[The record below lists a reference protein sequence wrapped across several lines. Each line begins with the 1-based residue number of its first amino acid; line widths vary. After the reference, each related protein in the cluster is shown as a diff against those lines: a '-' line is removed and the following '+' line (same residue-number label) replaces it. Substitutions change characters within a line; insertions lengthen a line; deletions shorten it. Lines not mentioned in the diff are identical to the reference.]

1 MNQGL
6 HKLVF
11 SKIHHALVVVSD
23 VASSRAG
30 EGRTRAR
37 QSAGVLLVLSMLP
50 GPWMVMAAWAADPLP
65 SGIVINNIVN
75 QSTEVLNS
83 SANHITFQQLKPQA
97 IVNYD
102 KLNLD
107 KGQNFNVNMQAGW
120 SMLNRVNS
128 VDPSV
133 LNGNVNAAGNIYF
146 VNSNGIIIGK
156 DAVFNVG
163 SLFAGTLNITNELF
177 QSGFVNDTGYTSVF
191 ELVDTIPL
199 TQTQRDKVNT
209 AEVRVQAGLN
219 DKGELVGAQINASKG
234 GKVMLFAPN
243 VSVDKGAVIKT
254 PDGQTILAAGKK
266 IYLKSSTDP
275 AGMLVEVASGGT
287 ATNLGQIVAE
297 RGNITMMGLAVNQK
311 GTLTATTSV
320 RANGSIRLI
329 AQDTAVDSNGDVA
342 GNRNGIITLGTG
354 SVTEVRPDIN
364 DKEEMLASQKFVPSK
379 ISMEASLVNIDG
391 LVSAKG
397 GEIAVT
403 SIVDAAAG
411 LNSAIAKRIY
421 LGEHATLDVS
431 GVDAIAPMS
440 RFQLTVQLN
449 SDALKDNPVLRGS
462 NLFGKT
468 VYVDARKGTD
478 LFDLQPYIDSTRMA
492 TVAEKMTNAGTVTLS
507 NPNEIIM
514 AKGATINVSGGS
526 TTYTEGRLQES
537 QLLYG
542 GRLVPI
548 SQAQV
553 GVAYKGIGDT
563 TTITDSKWGTTE
575 TYTLGNLSYRAQS
588 FFEGGNAGKVN
599 FTTPENNAYI
609 DKLVIDGTL
618 LGNIRASQQQILQ
631 QHIPTGASLVAV
643 ARGLE
648 WVNTADNL
656 VAGFTFDT
664 TLGNTGSYIGKIGTG
679 FLAQGFNNINFDV
692 ADLTVNSKVTLAPNG
707 KLFLNRT
714 GGTELH
720 LNQNITAS
728 GGEVKLNAGETFIND
743 GVTISVAGRYDNNR
757 IGMPGS
763 AQSRPIAANAGS
775 IKADGIVSFGHGVT
789 LDASAGAYVDASGL
803 LHTGH
808 AGDIGFI
815 TSEQLPTDLSMRA
828 YGFDKG
834 GELDIQF
841 LGEFQPAELFVGAGT
856 VAQNSHTF
864 TLENSF
870 FNQGGFSKYSLG
882 AHNIHIGS
890 ANSTQTS
897 LIYGVAQNLQ
907 IKSGFANASSAD
919 SVLGVTRL
927 TTLPDYAR
935 QAVSFDFTSQI
946 VGNDLGVLTV
956 HENAHIMTDPLGN
969 IELYAGKQVNVLG
982 DLTAHGGYINLSIND
997 VDPVLPEDASQ
1008 MVFVDSQAKL
1018 DTSGTVIAL
1027 PNTSAGIAQNKV
1039 VNGGT
1044 IDFNYIKDSNAAL
1057 PANIKGAIVVKQG
1070 AILDVSGTNAVTKTL
1085 TNRGYVTETLYGD
1098 AGAINLYGFGSLLV
1112 DGTLSGHAAGTGR
1125 GGNLNMVF
1133 EGVLYDGI
1141 SYINDSGRFWVTNN
1155 QEVLTSNIQAGDALK
1170 NLSVPVTPTT
1180 GQLQRAQ
1187 ISAAQIESGGFDN
1200 VRLGSYNQT
1209 TVSDPNTRLVLAGD
1223 LDLNVAGSLVL
1234 QTPVLEVADNG
1245 AAQITAGH
1253 LQLVSRKGDVDPTLP
1268 TGTGSLTLNANQIYI
1283 DGLMASSGV
1292 NKTTLHAQRDIHG
1305 QGQFTKVMGQ
1315 SVASTAGFSANGELN
1330 LIARQVY
1337 PDTGAVLNFT
1347 ATGANSQINIS
1358 SSGLAPTKVLSGGGV
1373 LNLQADR
1380 IVQSGALVAPF
1391 GQIHLLAGESIV
1403 LADGSLTSVSGN
1415 GMIVPYGV
1423 TDSAGDVFNPVGGVT
1438 QKPVDKEIT
1447 IEAPNK
1453 AVTLSSGATVD
1464 LSGGGEMFAYEWIA
1478 GGVGGTKDILAEPDT
1493 YALIPSMSG
1502 EYAFADRAYANA
1514 NAPVGAGQTIY
1525 INGVAG
1531 IPSGTYTLLP
1541 ARYALVPGAYIVQR
1555 SDAGLVRGQT
1565 TAMQDGSMLTTGYLA
1580 DMNTGARDAQWSTFR
1595 VLDGSILR
1603 PAEGA
1608 VSKAPSQYIV
1618 TNASTFFAEPLNTN
1632 GVDVKNVLDAGR
1644 LLLSAQQLVLDAT
1657 VVAKKIIGNDGME
1670 VDINSDNIRV
1680 VSENDSTDTTSL
1692 QLLASKLNG
1701 LNADS
1706 ILLGGTR
1713 SLNNGVTTVNTV
1725 ASNVSIENDASHA
1738 LNTIEFLA
1746 TATGS
1751 VSLANGATINTG
1763 ARAAQ
1768 AKNLNIATS
1777 GDGAFYGA
1785 SSLSNIDY
1793 TRTGSSIN
1801 AASGTLDI
1809 AANSHISAG
1818 NSLVM
1823 DGSQNVSFAGE
1834 ITLADNASVTLG
1846 SNRILLGD
1854 VPAGTNGLQV
1864 TDHTLTQLDNVSN
1877 LTLNSYS
1884 TVDTYGDVN
1893 FGNDKLNLT
1902 INAAGIAGHLA
1913 DGEVAAPAGHTVT
1926 IDAKSVT
1933 LKNTVDAVY
1942 TPPADPSGRTLQINA
1957 ESVRFEGDPSGVL
1970 QNNTVASV
1978 DKNTIGGYNAVQ
1990 INARTLTTAQR
2001 GALDLQVD
2009 QTQLNV
2015 GRITAEGS
2023 SNYTVA
2029 TAGTLTTTQGD
2040 TTGLAANT
2048 NFGGTLTLQA
2058 DSLQVD
2064 SRIESLAGQVN
2075 LKGTSQLHLGSQA
2088 VVSAAST
2095 TKAFAN
2101 KTSYIDAGKVQ
2112 LTSGSNIVIDSGA
2125 VVDVSAQGDADAGK
2139 VTLAATA
2146 GNVQLQGQLDGRANG
2161 TGLGGAL
2168 DVDVGTLPSVGAV
2181 DQQAVGFTQSR
2192 SYRVRSGDV
2201 AIDGSG
2207 AQALTAKQVTVSAD
2221 QGAINVTGTINANSN
2236 KSGSITL
2243 SAANDLTL
2251 HNGATL
2257 TANSSQAGAEGGKV
2271 ILATTGGSLNL
2282 NQGSTIEV
2290 SGGADGNGGSVNL
2303 RAPRTGGGSGTGV
2316 AVNNLQTSIVG
2327 AQSTVLEALRVYNN
2341 ITAINSTGGTGTS
2354 LSFTELAT
2362 DVTDFMSNKASILAA
2377 LGKTGDSGFHL
2388 RAGQE
2393 IRSNSTLTITGDWNL
2408 YSATRAGNEPG
2419 ILTLRAATNLNVNGS
2434 ISDGFTS
2441 TVANA
2446 GELGIGDS
2454 WSYRLVAGA
2463 DMGAANMMNT
2473 VTAGQDANGNSL
2485 TGNITLA
2492 NGKLIRTGTGD
2503 INIAAGGDLRMGD
2516 ERSVI
2521 YTAGRAAAAM
2531 PATFIEPNLTEQRPL
2546 YLVEGGDIQVSVQ
2559 GNIRGA
2565 ETDDRQMINH
2575 WLYRQ
2580 GSADRDT
2587 SWWVRPDQFRQS
2599 LATFGGGDVSIS
2611 AGRNIANFSASVA
2624 TTGRFDTVGANA
2636 TGNGRVDGGGDLSVI
2651 AGGDLFSGIYF
2662 VAKGQG
2668 TIKAGG
2674 NIGVQDDKRYGTL
2687 LALMDGSF
2695 DVSAGK
2701 NLLLEGTINPTM
2713 LPQAETTVSGTP
2725 NAWKAN
2731 EPNGTDGGQNS
2742 HFSTYGET
2750 ASVRIQALNG
2760 DITYATKVNELPTF
2774 AAGLKAQT
2782 NDGLVLNPGTL
2793 DIASH
2798 NGGIAMGEAWL
2809 MPAAKGNVLLLAE
2822 KDISISRLMMSDANV
2837 NDIPNI
2843 QKPVF
2848 SGTFRDFD
2856 ILPRLFGGHANSLLH
2871 AFDTSTAMIISSAGS
2886 VTEFDY
2892 GVRPIF
2898 IVDETKASTAIISL
2912 PKVSYLSAGQDI
2924 VGLNVSL
2931 QNNRSR
2937 DVSVL
2942 YAGRDLNTKNVVIA
2956 GPGELLMQAGR
2967 NVDLVFNDV
2976 SNIEATGNV
2985 GTKNPIY
2992 DGVGGSR
2999 PNTALP
3005 TQGSSI
3011 TIMAGMG
3018 AGAKVQDYV
3027 ARYIDP
3033 AGAGPDVLAGNAAAL
3048 AQYKKDTAA
3057 YLLAFMKKFT
3067 GNTSLTEIQAYTQ
3080 FNAQSD
3086 AVKTIFANRH
3096 LTTELISSAK
3106 GFAKAGNHERGN
3118 EALDTFFPTK
3128 YAGDILMFNSKV
3140 STNSGGSIDMTAPGG
3155 LINVGVP
3162 GRGGDDIGIITEK
3175 LGQIR
3180 AISDGDFS
3188 VNQSKVITQLGSD
3201 SGESDIAIWSTHGT
3215 IDAGRGSKTATSVPQ
3230 RIVQTD
3236 AFGNTLVEVRGVA
3249 TGSGIRA
3256 QSYDLD
3262 GPNGPAVEPKK
3273 GAVYLTAPRVDAGE
3287 AGIEAGDL
3295 FVVAPIVLNVGNI
3308 QVQGASSGVPT
3319 AAGTSVAGL
3328 NTGLSPD
3335 AVNAAAQAVAQNV
3348 ANSAATNSLAK
3359 PVLPSIISV
3368 DVIGIGR

>member
-23 VASSRAG
+23 VASSSAG

-50 GPWMVMAAWAADPLP
+50 GPWMVMSAWAADPLP

-191 ELVDTIPL
+191 ELVGT
-199 TQTQRDKVNT
+199 VNS
-209 AEVRVQAGLN
+209 EVRVDG
-219 DKGELVGAQINASKG
+219 GAQINASKG

-243 VSVDKGAVIKT
+243 VKVDKGAVIKT

-287 ATNLGQIVAE
+287 ATNLGQIIAE
-297 RGNITMMGLAVNQK
+297 RGNITMMGLAVNQM
-311 GTLTATTSV
+311 GTLSATTSV
-320 RANGSIRLI
+320 RANGSIKLV
-329 AQDTAVDSNGDVA
+329 AQDTAVDSGGDVT

-514 AKGATINVSGGS
+514 AKGSTINVSGGS

-664 TLGNTGSYIGKIGTG
+664 ALGNTGSYIGKIGTG

-707 KLFLNRT
+707 KLFLNRA

-720 LNQNITAS
+720 LNQNITAA

-763 AQSRPIAANAGS
+763 KQTRPIAANAGS
-775 IKADGIVSFGHGVT
+775 IKADGILSFGHGVT
-789 LDASAGAYVDASGL
+789 LDASAGAYVDVSGL
-803 LHTGH
+803 LHTGQ
-808 AGDIGFI
+808 AGNISFV
-815 TSEQLPTDLSMRA
+815 TNNQLPGDLALRA

-834 GELDIQF
+834 GELSV
-841 LGEFQPAELFVGAGT
+841 EFGQGSATNLYIGSNVAAGGS
-856 VAQNSHTF
+856 NF
-864 TLENSF
+864 TIDNAF
-870 FNQGGFSKYSLG
+870 FSQGGFSKFSLG
-882 AHNIHIGS
+882 AYNINIGS
-890 ANSTQTS
+890 ANNSQTS
-897 LIYGVAQNLQ
+897 LIYGVGQSLQ
-907 IKSGFANASSAD
+907 MKSGFTNASSAD
-919 SVLGVTRL
+919 SVFGVTRF
-927 TTLPDYAR
+927 TTLPAYAR
-935 QAVSFDFTSQI
+935 QAVSFDFTTHLAGS
-946 VGNDLGVLTV
+946 DLGVLTV
-956 HENAHIMTDPLGN
+956 HENAHIMTDPLGS
-969 IELYAGKQVNVLG
+969 IELYGGKQVNVLG

-1008 MVFVDSQAKL
+1008 MVFVGSQAKL

-1027 PNTSAGIAQNKV
+1027 PNTSSGIAQNKV

-1044 IDFNYIKDSNAAL
+1044 IDFNYIKDANAAL

-1070 AILDVSGTNAVTKTL
+1070 AILDVSGSSAVTKTL

-1133 EGVLYDGI
+1133 ESVLYDGA
-1141 SYINDSGRFWVTNN
+1141 SHINDSGRFWVTNN

-1200 VRLGSYNQT
+1200 VRLSSYNQT

-1253 LQLVSRKGDVDPTLP
+1253 LQLVSHKGDVDPTLP

-1347 ATGANSQINIS
+1347 ATGANSQINVS

-1373 LNLQADR
+1373 LNLQADS

-1478 GGVGGTKDILAEPDT
+1478 GGVGGTKDILAEPNT
-1493 YALIPSMSG
+1493 YALIPSMAG
-1502 EYAFADRAYANA
+1502 EYAGVDRRYTGSSASVAN
-1514 NAPVGAGQTIY
+1514 GQTIY

-1541 ARYALVPGAYIVQR
+1541 ARYALIPGAYIVQR
-1555 SDAGLVRGQT
+1555 SDASLLRGQT

-1595 VLDGSILR
+1595 VINGSMLR
-1603 PAEGA
+1603 PAEGT

-1618 TNASTFFAEPLNTN
+1618 TNASTFFADPLNTN
-1632 GVDVKNVLDAGR
+1632 GVNVKNVLDAGR
-1644 LLLSAQQLVLDAT
+1644 LLLSARELVLDLN
-1657 VVAKKIIGNDGME
+1657 VVAKKITGNDGME

-1763 ARAAQ
+1763 ARAAL

-1902 INAAGIAGHLA
+1902 INAAGVAGHLA

-1926 IDAKSVT
+1926 IDAKTVT

-1942 TPPADPSGRTLQINA
+1942 TVPVDPSGRTLQINA
-1957 ESVRFEGDPSGVL
+1957 ESVRFEGDPSGVM

-1990 INARTLTTAQR
+1990 INAKTLTTAQR
-2001 GALDLQVD
+2001 GALDLQVN

-2058 DSLQVD
+2058 DNLQVD

-2112 LTSGSNIVIDSGA
+2112 LTSGSNIVVDSGA
-2125 VVDVSAQGDADAGK
+2125 VVNVSAQGDADAGK

-2146 GNVQLQGQLDGRANG
+2146 GNVQLHGQLDGRANG

-2168 DVDVGTLPSVGAV
+2168 DVDVGTLPSVVAV

-2221 QGAINVTGTINANSN
+2221 QGAINVTGAINANSN
-2236 KSGSITL
+2236 KSGSIAL
-2243 SAANDLTL
+2243 YAANDLTL

-2271 ILATTGGSLNL
+2271 TLATAGGSLNL

-2290 SGGADGNGGSVNL
+2290 SGGAGGNGGSVNL
-2303 RAPRTGGGSGTGV
+2303 RAPRTGGGSGSGV
-2316 AVNNLQTSIVG
+2316 AVNSLQTSMVG
-2327 AQSTVLEALRVYNN
+2327 AQSTVLEAFRVYNN
-2341 ITAINSTGGTGTS
+2341 ITAINSTGGTATS
-2354 LSFTELAT
+2354 LSFSELAT
-2362 DVTDFMSNKASILAA
+2362 DVTDFMANKGNIVAA
-2377 LGKTGDSGFHL
+2377 LGKTADSSFHL

-2393 IRSNSTLTITGDWNL
+2393 VRSNSSLNIGTVSANGNGNVDWNL
-2408 YSATRAGNEPG
+2408 YSGNEPG
-2419 ILTLRAATNLNVNGS
+2419 VLTLRATNNLNVNSS
-2434 ISDGFTS
+2434 ISDGFVDS
-2441 TVANA
+2441 TVTANI
-2446 GELGIGDS
+2446 GTGDS

-2473 VTAGQDANGNSL
+2473 VASSQDANGNSL
-2485 TGNITLA
+2485 TGNIVLA
-2492 NGKLIRTGTGD
+2492 NNELIRTGTGD
-2503 INIAAGGDLRMGD
+2503 ISIAAGGDLRMGG
-2516 ERSVI
+2516 SNAVI
-2521 YTAGRAAAAM
+2521 YSAGSSLTPVASFTA
-2531 PATFIEPNLTEQRPL
+2531 PAPDQKAL
-2546 YLVEGGDIQVSVQ
+2546 YLGKGGDIRIDVQ
-2559 GNIRGA
+2559 GNITGA
-2565 ETDDRQMINH
+2565 EADDRQVINQ
-2575 WLYRQ
+2575 WLFRQ
-2580 GSADRDT
+2580 GASDKDT
-2587 SWWVRPDQFRQS
+2587 SWWVRPDKFKQS
-2599 LATFGGGDVSIS
+2599 LGSFGGGDVSVN
-2611 AGRNIANFSASVA
+2611 AGRNIANFSISVP
-2624 TTGRFDTVGANA
+2624 TSGHYDTAGANA
-2636 TGNGRVDGGGDLSVI
+2636 TGNGRVDGGGDLTVT

-2662 VAKGQG
+2662 VGKGVG
-2668 TIKAGG
+2668 IIKAGG
-2674 NIGVQDDKRYGTL
+2674 NIGMQEDKVKGTL
-2687 LALMDGSF
+2687 LALMDGRF

-2701 NLLLEGTINPTM
+2701 NLLLEGTVNPTL
-2713 LPQAETTVSGTP
+2713 LPQS
-2725 NAWKAN
+2725 KSN
-2731 EPNGTDGGQNS
+2731 EPNSNS
-2742 HFSTYGET
+2742 GENSQFSTYSET
-2750 ASVRIQALNG
+2750 ASVHVHALNG
-2760 DITYATKVNELPTF
+2760 DISYKTKVGLSEFPGSMDDLRDST
-2774 AAGLKAQT
+2774 AG
-2782 NDGLVLNPGTL
+2782 GLVLNPGTL
-2793 DIASH
+2793 EIEAY
-2798 NGGIAMGEAWL
+2798 NGGISLGEAWL
-2809 MPAAKGNVLLLAE
+2809 MPAAHGNVNLLAE
-2822 KDISISRLMMSDANV
+2822 KDINISRLMMSDANV
-2837 NDIPNI
+2837 NAIPNI
-2843 QKPVF
+2843 FKPVYG
-2848 SGTFRDFD
+2848 STFDGFT
-2856 ILPRLFGGHANSLLH
+2856 LLARLYGGHANTLLH
-2871 AFDTSTAMIISSAGS
+2871 AADQVPAMIVSNSGSVVNFNYGVDDIAISDFDPEKSGRVTST
-2886 VTEFDY
+2886 
-2892 GVRPIF
+2892 
-2898 IVDETKASTAIISL
+2898 IISL
-2912 PKVSYLSAGQDI
+2912 PKMAYIGAGQDI

-2931 QNNRSR
+2931 QHNRSS
-2937 DVSVL
+2937 DISVL
-2942 YAGRDLNTKNVVIA
+2942 SAGRDINTQNVVIA
-2956 GPGELLMQAGR
+2956 GPGELLLKAGR
-2967 NVDLVFNDV
+2967 NVDLIFPTV
-2976 SNIEATGNV
+2976 SSIEASGNTGTQNL
-2985 GTKNPIY
+2985 IY

-3005 TQGSSI
+3005 SQGSSI
-3011 TIMAGMG
+3011 TIMAGIG
-3018 AGAKVQDYV
+3018 AGAKVQDYIT
-3027 ARYIDP
+3027 RYIDP

-3048 AQYKKDTAA
+3048 AQYKKETAA
-3057 YLLAFMKKFT
+3057 YLLAFMQKFT
-3067 GNTSLTEIQAYTQ
+3067 GNDSLTESQAYTQ

-3106 GFAKAGNHERGN
+3106 GFAKAGNHERGY
-3118 EALDTFFPTK
+3118 EALDTLFPTK